1 MVLTFAI
8 CSKFILYLLVIPIV
22 VWSMDS
28 VNINGIFK
36 RGQSDYYQAR
46 VMYMIIVAS
55 LSYLVVNFVNDFLG
69 VFR

>member
-1 MVLTFAI
+1 M
-8 CSKFILYLLVIPIV
+8 SKFILYILIIPIV

-36 RGQSDYYQAR
+36 KKDSNYYQAR
-46 VMYMIIVAS
+46 VMYMIIIAS

>member
-1 MVLTFAI
+1 MV
-8 CSKFILYLLVIPIV
+8 KFILYILVIPII

-36 RGQSDYYQAR
+36 KGQSNYYQAR
-46 VMYMIIVAS
+46 VMYMIIIAS

-69 VFR
+69 VFS

>member
-1 MVLTFAI
+1 MV
-8 CSKFILYLLVIPIV
+8 KFILYLLVIPLV

>member
-1 MVLTFAI
+1 MV
-8 CSKFILYLLVIPIV
+8 KFILYLLIIPVI

-28 VNINGIFK
+28 VNINGMFK
-36 RGQSDYYQAR
+36 KGQSNYYQAR

>member
-1 MVLTFAI
+1 MV
-8 CSKFILYLLVIPIV
+8 KFILYLLIIPII

-28 VNINGIFK
+28 ININGMFK
-36 RGQSDYYQAR
+36 KGQSDYYQAR

>member
-1 MVLTFAI
+1 MVR
-8 CSKFILYLLVIPIV
+8 FILYLLIIPIV

-36 RGQSDYYQAR
+36 KGQSDYYQAR

-55 LSYLVVNFVNDFLG
+55 LSYLVVNFLNDFLG
-69 VFR
+69 VFK

>member
-1 MVLTFAI
+1 MV
-8 CSKFILYLLVIPIV
+8 KFILYLLVIPIV